1 MNCTVF
7 TVFVLPFL
15 IGSMIRLLFLKWKRG
30 YLLTGI
36 FALVTVIIWF
46 WTHHLVNHGV
56 DGTVMIW
63 ALMAGEFTVG
73 SMMVGGVSMLR
84 NKHQNK

>member
-46 WTHHLVNHGV
+46 WTHHLVNYGV

>member
-46 WTHHLVNHGV
+46 WTHHLVNNGV

>member
-56 DGTVMIW
+56 DGTVIIW